1 MAEHEEQNVL
11 EQKSYVLIEFKDV
24 ASVELR
30 VLTNNVTPLQI
41 LAVASY
47 LDVMGKSRLIEQE
60 NERMSREAK
69 LAVPENKIIIPG
81 R

>member
-1 MAEHEEQNVL
+1 MAENSEQVPMEER
-11 EQKSYVLIEFKDV
+11 SYILVEFE
-24 ASVELR
+24 SVGSVVLR

-41 LAVASY
+41 LAMASY

-60 NERMSREAK
+60 NARMAQEAK
-69 LAVPENKIIIPG
+69 LAVPEKKLIIPG

>member
-1 MAEHEEQNVL
+1 MTENSEQVPMEER
-11 EQKSYVLIEFKDV
+11 SYILVEFE
-24 ASVELR
+24 SVGSVVLR

-41 LAVASY
+41 LAMASY

-60 NERMSREAK
+60 NARMTQEAK
-69 LAVPENKIIIPG
+69 LAVPEKKLIIPG

>member
-60 NERMSREAK
+60 NERMAREAK

>member
-69 LAVPENKIIIPG
+69 LTVPENKIIIPG